1 MHLSTQ
7 CTFLIHQRGGDAMAL
22 LALSGHP
29 AVLKSKISPPVPQKN
44 ACTLVSCYTG
54 ERNFQICTKTRT
66 HLQTRLLTCVVHVW
80 SLPGGVWGEPWGCEI
95 QLSSTY
101 TYILSIIA
109 SEGGRRTGRTNTTR
123 SSNGIEAHIKHVINS
138 PNGDDGNNRK
148 AVRKGG

>member
-1 MHLSTQ
+1 MHFLNPPARRRCDGSARSIGSPG
-7 CTFLIHQRGGDAMAL
+7 CTEIQNKPTGPTEER
-22 LALSGHP
+22 
-29 AVLKSKISPPVPQKN
+29 

-109 SEGGRRTGRTNTTR
+109 SEGGRTGRTNTTPTN
-123 SSNGIEAHIKHVINS
+123 SIEAHIKHVINS
-138 PNGDDGNNRK
+138 PNGDEGNNRK